1 MSTVEPQLQE
11 LILRGQRAKELSKR
25 IIAELHRTLEST
37 RPYRVNAGR
46 SDDPFDR
53 RMAAHQSGT

>member
-11 LILRGQRAKELSKR
+11 LVLRGQRAREQSQQ
-25 IIAELHRTLEST
+25 IIADLHRTLEST

-53 RMAAHQSGT
+53 RMASYQAGA